1 MVSKIT
7 VPVIFTQKVIKV
19 TRDCPILQHSFWN
32 KKMGTYTGDKGFAL
46 LTLLLTS
53 HTQFKTRFNSL
64 AIDILKC
71 LCHWKI
77 HHLYIRSLL
86 IDMSIINSIFTRGH
100 SLKHFQIEHCS
111 ESHFARYTCT
121 VYIAHIH
128 VHAISAGTMLKI
140 SVQIE
145 IVLRKRP
152 F

>member
-71 LCHWKI
+71 LRDANRDLENLRPVSQCLENMLLSLQNI
-77 HHLYIRSLL
+77 HE
-86 IDMSIINSIFTRGH
+86 
-100 SLKHFQIEHCS
+100 SLKNLCL
-111 ESHFARYTCT
+111 A
-121 VYIAHIH
+121 
-128 VHAISAGTMLKI
+128 
-140 SVQIE
+140 
-145 IVLRKRP
+145 
-152 F
+152 